1 VSETTRFPVQ
11 VGAARYVVAPDD
23 SVPPGVRTGAIVK
36 ARLVDELTGKPVS
49 LPITVEPAGTAFDN
63 ARTRAGVNPR
73 AAEGGVVGLVGVPT
87 RALPLLGLNVYEIG
101 VTVHASG
108 YLSRTEMQ
116 NVGPVPLFPGVYA
129 PTDLGD
135 LAMHRTPVQLV
146 GRAVLRGAAGDT
158 PLPAVTVRIG
168 GIWRTAP
175 TLTVSPPA
183 SPPDLV
189 AIDAPLYTARS
200 VGASLRMVALTPDLV
215 NPKRLEQPAVAGA
228 TTVELSDRVAIAA
241 PNVLGIDVADPDRA
255 EWVVIKSIVGATSA
269 ALPATVTLEHPL
281 ARTHAAGAPAHGIT
295 VGGPTTS
302 RALGVAAIRGDTTL
316 FTTALGALAP
326 GTVEVDDGVAPP
338 EYHRLAR
345 YETTSDA
352 DGQWRLPPLARV
364 AQLTVVATHAVNTT
378 PVRTVTPE
386 YPRREQRLD
395 LPFK

>member
-1 VSETTRFPVQ
+1 MSETTRFPVQ

-23 SVPPGVRTGAIVK
+23 SVPPGVRTGAIVR
-36 ARLVDELTGKPVS
+36 ARLVDELTAKPVS
-49 LPITVEPAGTAFDN
+49 LPITVEPSGTAFDN
-63 ARTRAGVNPR
+63 PRTRAGVNPR
-73 AAEGGVVGLVGVPT
+73 ATEGGVVGLVGVPT
-87 RALPLLGLNVYEIG
+87 RAFPLLRLNVYEIG

-108 YLSRTEMQ
+108 YVSHTETR
-116 NVGPVPLFPGVYA
+116 NIGPVPLFPNVYA

-135 LAMHRTPVQLV
+135 LAMHRTPVQLA
-146 GRAVLRGAAGDT
+146 GRAVLRGAAGDA

-183 SPPDLV
+183 APPDLV
-189 AIDAPLYTARS
+189 AVDAPLYAARAAGTA
-200 VGASLRMVALTPDLV
+200 LRLVALTPDLA
-215 NPKRLEQPAVAGA
+215 NPKRLEQPAVAGM
-228 TTVELSDRVAIAA
+228 TTLELSDRVAIAA
-241 PNVLGIDVADPDRA
+241 PNVLGIDVGDPDRA
-255 EWVVIKSIVGATSA
+255 EWVVIKGIVGATSDT
-269 ALPATVTLEHPL
+269 LPATVTLEYPL
-281 ARTHAAGAPAHGIT
+281 ARTHAAGAPAFGVT
-295 VGGPTTS
+295 VGAPSTS
-302 RALGVAAIRGDTTL
+302 RALDVAAIRGDTTL
-316 FTTALGALAP
+316 FTTALGAVPP

-364 AQLTVVATHAVNTT
+364 AQLTIAATHAVNTT

-386 YPRREQRLD
+386 YPRRAQRLD